1 MLARCTWQDAAER
14 GGTPSPA
21 LPLSPAPVRPPRG
34 ACGLRRQD
42 DTHGEGSGASPH
54 SPLELQEAP
63 AQGHQGENEEAE
75 TCPVPLCPAGDPP
88 GAPLS
93 RGSSP
98 RLPFTCEE
106 FPKTTPNASPAV
118 SKGQDQGASAPR
130 HQHCVRGPV
139 SPGIVTRQLTVE
151 GTGGK
156 VVETRQLAANEE
168 N

>member
-1 MLARCTWQDAAER
+1 MEGQAGRLAWPRMSAGD
-14 GGTPSPA
+14 GGTESQLGA
-21 LPLSPAPVRPPRG
+21 RPCVG
-34 ACGLRRQD
+34 CCWLLTSLHCGQR
-42 DTHGEGSGASPH
+42 T
-54 SPLELQEAP
+54 
-63 AQGHQGENEEAE
+63 
-75 TCPVPLCPAGDPP
+75 
-88 GAPLS
+88 APLS

-98 RLPFTCEE
+98 RLPFACEE